1 MSLGVNKSQNHSNLS
16 FSLKVHITS
25 FSKKQIS
32 YDFNTI
38 LYPDDFSKIDHL
50 IQKSCVSGF

>member
-16 FSLKVHITS
+16 FSLNVHITS
-25 FSKKQIS
+25 FSKKQRL

-50 IQKSCVSGF
+50 ISKSCVSCF